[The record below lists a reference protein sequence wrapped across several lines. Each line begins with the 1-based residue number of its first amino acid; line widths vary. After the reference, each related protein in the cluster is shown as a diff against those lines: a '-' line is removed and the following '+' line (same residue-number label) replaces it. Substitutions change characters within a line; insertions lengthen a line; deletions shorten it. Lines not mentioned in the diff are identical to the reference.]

1 MPKLYHIDIDSTIG
15 FPISKGYVKQKM
27 AGMDGKP
34 VDVRINSYGGDVQT
48 ALDIR
53 QQFLDHGNVTAYIYG
68 MTASAATILA
78 MGAKKIVMSR
88 YAMMLVHKCS
98 GWMETWGSYN
108 EEQLEA
114 AILEMLKTKAELV
127 TIDELIASIYALRT
141 HRTAKEMATVMA
153 EARWLTADECLK
165 LGLVDEILEEA
176 GDAPQPLSASMKEHF
191 TACGL
196 PIPEEAIPEGHES
209 PTGGRTCPTAES
221 EATTL
226 LEKLKAI
233 FSPKQKPNPSN
244 EEKEMDKK
252 TKPIA
257 CALIC
262 AAAQIEGE
270 HLEAD
275 SEGRVSLTAEQLE
288 AIEARL
294 SALEAEN
301 KKLQKEDGADTQDV
315 DPANASESLPGAEAA
330 EFYRKFEDII

>member
-1 MPKLYHIDIDSTIG
+1 MPKIYHIDIDSTIG
-15 FPISKGYVKQKM
+15 YPISKGYVKQKM
-27 AGMDGKP
+27 AGRDGKP

-176 GDAPQPLSASMKEHF
+176 GDAPQQLSASMKEHF

-196 PIPEEAIPEGHES
+196 PIPEQANLGGHECPTEGNVC
-209 PTGGRTCPTAES
+209 PTGEN
-221 EATTL
+221 EASSFF
-226 LEKLKAI
+226 EKLKGLFA
-233 FSPKQKPNPSN
+233 SRQ
-244 EEKEMDKK
+244 EKTHPENSTDMDKK
-252 TKPIA
+252 LTPIA

-262 AAAQIEGE
+262 AAIQAEGQSITP
-270 HLEAD
+270 EAD
-275 SEGRVSLTAEQLE
+275 GKVSLTAEQLQ
-288 AIEARL
+288 AIEDRL

-301 KKLQKEDGADTQDV
+301 AKLKSDDGAVTNDV
-315 DPANASESLPGAEAA
+315 DPASPSESLPGAEAA

>member
-15 FPISKGYVKQKM
+15 YPISKGYVKQKM
-27 AGMDGKP
+27 TGMDGKP

-98 GWMETWGSYN
+98 GWLDTWGSYN
-108 EEQLEA
+108 EEQLES

-127 TIDELIASIYALRT
+127 TIDELVASIYALRT

-176 GDAPQPLSASMKEHF
+176 GDAPQQLSSSMKEHF

-196 PIPEEAIPEGHES
+196 PIPEQANLGGHECPTEGNVC
-209 PTGGRTCPTAES
+209 PTGGSETAS
-221 EATTL
+221 L
-226 LEKLKAI
+226 LEKLKAL
-233 FSPKQKPNPSN
+233 FAPKQKPNPSN
-244 EEKEMDKK
+244 EEKEMNKEIK
-252 TKPIA
+252 NIV
-257 CALIC
+257 CALVC
-262 AAAQIEGE
+262 AAAHIDGG
-270 HLEAD
+270 HIEAD
-275 SEGRVSLTAEQLE
+275 SEGRVSLTAEQLQ
-288 AIEARL
+288 AIEDRL

-301 KKLQKEDGADTQDV
+301 AKLKSDDGAETNDV
-315 DPANASESLPGAEAA
+315 DPASPSESLPGAEAA

>member
-15 FPISKGYVKQKM
+15 YPISKGYVKQKM
-27 AGMDGKP
+27 AGMEGKP

-141 HRTAKEMATVMA
+141 HRSAKEMATVMA
-153 EARWLTADECLK
+153 EARWLTADECLQ

-176 GDAPQPLSASMKEHF
+176 GDAPQQLSASMKEHF

-196 PIPEEAIPEGHES
+196 PIPEMASPGVHGC
-209 PTGGRTCPTAES
+209 PTGGHACPTEEGETAS
-221 EATTL
+221 L
-226 LEKLKAI
+226 LERLKAL
-233 FSPKQKPNPSN
+233 FAPKQKPEPQT
-244 EEKEMDKK
+244 EKENMDKK
-252 TKPIA
+252 TKPIV

-262 AAAQIEGE
+262 AAAQIEGD
-270 HLEAD
+270 HIEAD
-275 SEGRVSLTAEQLE
+275 DKGRVSLTAEQLE
-288 AIEARL
+288 AIESRL

-301 KKLQKEDGADTQDV
+301 KKLQVEDGADTHEV
-315 DPANASESLPGAEAA
+315 DAASASESLPGAEAA